1 MTTALQVVSYAL
13 PFRVG
18 YLLTHQLAMKLVI
31 IYSYKM
37 YVAK

>member
-1 MTTALQVVSYAL
+1 MSYAF
-13 PFRVG
+13 PFRVD